1 MAALSHTT
9 SALVREIDANATLVV
24 FPSRRGRPLRRFDPG
39 EWSIGIEAAAGI
51 TKDRRSTAVQSPA
64 RSDTIANKRRGFYC

>member
-1 MAALSHTT
+1 VPL
-9 SALVREIDANATLVV
+9 LEEIDANATLVA

-51 TKDRRSTAVQSPA
+51 TKDRRSTAVQSA
-64 RSDTIANKRRGFYC
+64 DSTADSNVQD